1 MLLSKAIEGFV
12 FYAKGGQYSLSY
24 IPTIESQFRH
34 IVSFLGDRE
43 LDSIKQEN
51 WQAYFNHLREDY
63 KPKRFNG
70 DESRLSEATID
81 NHWKMIRSFYNW
93 ATDNNI
99 LSTERPDLKL
109 PRPKYKSPQI
119 VPFTEDE
126 CRRLLEAAQFT
137 LVKKESGKTYKLKR
151 PNADRDRAIIMILLD
166 TGIRLGE
173 LCRLRLGDVNLENGE
188 VYVRPFQ
195 SSKKS
200 NPRTVFLGTRAR
212 QYVWKYLAKQQA
224 QADQSRPL
232 FDLES
237 STVRIQIARIGK
249 NAKVSHANPHKF
261 RHTFAINFLR
271 NNGNVFILQ
280 RLLGHS
286 TPTMTLKYLDIS
298 QVDVAANHQRA
309 SPVDNWRL

>member
-1 MLLSKAIEGFV
+1 M
-12 FYAKGGQYSLSY
+12 
-24 IPTIESQFRH
+24 
-34 IVSFLGDRE
+34 
-43 LDSIKQEN
+43 N
-51 WQAYFNHLREDY
+51 
-63 KPKRFNG
+63 
-70 DESRLSEATID
+70 
-81 NHWKMIRSFYNW
+81 
-93 ATDNNI
+93 
-99 LSTERPDLKL
+99 L
-109 PRPKYKSPQI
+109 PR
-119 VPFTEDE
+119 
-126 CRRLLEAAQFT
+126 
-137 LVKKESGKTYKLKR
+137 
-151 PNADRDRAIIMILLD
+151 
-166 TGIRLGE
+166 
-173 LCRLRLGDVNLENGE
+173 RLGDVNLENGE

-237 STVRIQIARIGK
+237 STIRIQIGRIGK

-298 QVDVAANHQRA
+298 QADVAASHQRA